1 MAANSSSF
9 GPDLSAAAIGGEGI
23 GTKRRKEQSGRAAG
37 SEGDPRLRAVLD
49 SFGTLARLSLSN
61 ANEIRSIKAIVITSI
76 ALPTSHRF
84 AVLMLAAQQQYSTK
98 TKGQKGHGQG
108 IPEFWAWRAMTQAA
122 LEASD
127 ENGKNMMEEHI
138 KGLGD
143 AKAFK
148 GKVGQCVCKKAYGDG
163 RARIEVAVASEWQ
176 GILKHIIGL
185 LEADPLVEVHE
196 GRAPR
201 GHNERVLSEVLN
213 KIEKD

>member
-1 MAANSSSF
+1 MAVNSSSF
-9 GPDLSAAAIGGEGI
+9 GPDFSAAAMGGEAI
-23 GTKRRKEQSGRAAG
+23 GTKRRKEQGGRASG
-37 SEGDPRLRAVLD
+37 SDSDPRLRAMLD
-49 SFGTLARLSLSN
+49 SFGTLARLSLAN

-76 ALPTSHRF
+76 ALPTTHRF
-84 AVLMLAAQQQYSTK
+84 AVLMMAAQQQYSAK
-98 TKGQKGHGQG
+98 TKGQRGHGQG

-127 ENGKNMMEEHI
+127 DSGKVMMEEHI

-148 GKVGQCVCKKAYGDG
+148 GKVGQCICKKAYGDG
-163 RARIEVAVASEWQ
+163 RARIEVAVGPEWQ
-176 GILKHIIGL
+176 NILKHMLGL

-201 GHNERVLSEVLN
+201 GHNERVLSEALS
-213 KIEKD
+213 KMEKE